1 MLIQKKNWNEMKIR
15 KQNTEKRLNLKE
27 KLHKKNELN
36 TTILRYLN
44 PWKEIKYFNNI
55 YKKKGKQYYNTGVKR
70 P

>member
-1 MLIQKKNWNEMKIR
+1 MKIR

-44 PWKEIKYFNNI
+44 P
-55 YKKKGKQYYNTGVKR
+55 
-70 P
+70 